1 MNRAAAFLTSVIAL
15 CAALEGCSRCGDGTQ
30 PTDGLPAYARLSL
43 GADEAALRAE
53 LAELGGF
60 DTGGATRFVTCS
72 DLARADVLD
81 VETPAMVEKA
91 APGHS
96 LVRCALMG
104 GMFHRSGPFSNAR
117 GDLLDG
123 RLFSAAWSFAPSD
136 FDARRRE
143 LEAALGPGKDVRL
156 EESSALGELQ
166 REAVVWRANGVQWA
180 LIRGLETR
188 VVKQGDAGQT
198 AFALPEA
205 PSKRGSKVSL
215 DDIGLGGGLD
225 LTKPLPSD
233 EGLVP
238 KDAGPR

>member
-1 MNRAAAFLTSVIAL
+1 VNREVSLIASVVAL
-15 CAALEGCSRCGDGTQ
+15 CAVLGGCSRCEDEDQRSGD
-30 PTDGLPAYARLSL
+30 LPAYARISL
-43 GADEAALRAE
+43 GATETALRAE
-53 LAELGGF
+53 LAKLGGF
-60 DTGGATRFVTCS
+60 DPGGATRFVTCS
-72 DLARADVLD
+72 DLARVDVLD
-81 VETPAMVEKA
+81 VKTPAMIEKS

-96 LVRCALMG
+96 LVRCTLLG
-104 GMFHRSGPFSNAR
+104 GMYHRSGPFSSTR

-123 RLFSAAWSFAPSD
+123 HVFSAAWSFAPSD

-143 LEAALGPGKDVRL
+143 LDAALGPGEDVRL

-166 REAVVWRANGVQWA
+166 REAVVWRADGVQWA

-188 VVKQGDAGQT
+188 LVKQGDAGQT
-198 AFALPEA
+198 AFAPPIA

>member
-1 MNRAAAFLTSVIAL
+1 VNREAALLASVVAL
-15 CAALEGCSRCGDGTQ
+15 CVVLDGCSRCGDEPQQVGSV
-30 PTDGLPAYARLSL
+30 PAYARLSL
-43 GADEAALRAE
+43 GSDEATLRTE
-53 LAELGGF
+53 LAALGGF
-60 DTGGATRFVTCS
+60 DPGGATRFVTCS
-72 DLARADVLD
+72 DLARADILD
-81 VETPAMVEKA
+81 VETPAMIEMA

-96 LVRCALMG
+96 LVRCTLMG
-104 GMFHRSGPFSNAR
+104 GMFQRSGPFSSAR

-123 RLFSAAWSFAPSD
+123 RLFSAAWSFTPSD
-136 FDARRRE
+136 FDARRGE
-143 LEAALGPGKDVRL
+143 LEAALGPGKEVRL
-156 EESSALGELQ
+156 EEESALGELQ
-166 REAVVWRANGVQWA
+166 REAVVWRADGVQWA

-198 AFALPEA
+198 AFAPPVA
-205 PSKRGSKVSL
+205 PSSRGSKVSL